1 IVLALPTRRSTSRS
15 TRLREA
21 RGSRGLSARR
31 ARGHRQ
37 LGSGLVKVSLDA
49 EGRTAMATDPSQV
62 ALERLNELM
71 NARADD
77 RQVMATLEER
87 LEALSRRVEAIESRL
102 AAIFD

>member
-1 IVLALPTRRSTSRS
+1 
-15 TRLREA
+15 
-21 RGSRGLSARR
+21 
-31 ARGHRQ
+31 
-37 LGSGLVKVSLDA
+37 
-49 EGRTAMATDPSQV
+49 MATDPSQV

-77 RQVMATLEER
+77 RQVIATLEER